1 MQSLSMQTQ
10 LFHNRKCLY
19 FENQLN
25 SQVFEGKLLPSN
37 KPVTVLADTGATHSF
52 CSEQFARTHLQR
64 ITQTHTR
71 SVKLADDSFTLQVSG
86 AIMCRLQLADV
97 QVEFQALVLSGD
109 TAGFDVILGDT
120 FFRKY
125 NTSLQFS
132 SKSLEID

>member
-1 MQSLSMQTQ
+1 
-10 LFHNRKCLY
+10 
-19 FENQLN
+19 
-25 SQVFEGKLLPSN
+25 
-37 KPVTVLADTGATHSF
+37 
-52 CSEQFARTHLQR
+52 
-64 ITQTHTR
+64 
-71 SVKLADDSFTLQVSG
+71 VKLADDSFTLQVSG